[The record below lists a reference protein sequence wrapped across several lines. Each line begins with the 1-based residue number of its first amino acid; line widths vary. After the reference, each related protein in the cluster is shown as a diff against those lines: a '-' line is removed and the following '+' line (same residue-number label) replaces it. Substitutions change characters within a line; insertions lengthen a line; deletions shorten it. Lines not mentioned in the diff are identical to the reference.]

1 MTNNDILRRFRYAL
15 DISDVAILEMFS
27 LGGHEMDK
35 VTLKALLKNEEE
47 PGYAACRDDM
57 MTAFLDGLI
66 IQKRGKREGAP
77 PPKST
82 DTRLRNNAILKKMR
96 IALNLNE
103 DDMLAIM
110 KLADV
115 VISKSELS
123 ALFRRKDH
131 KHYKECGDQFLRNFL
146 NGLTK
151 KTRHAGPDPASIR

>member
-15 DISDVAILEMFS
+15 DMSDVAMIEMFK
-27 LGGHEMDK
+27 LGGHAIDK
-35 VTLKALLKNEEE
+35 AGLTALLKTEEDA
-47 PGYAACRDDM
+47 GYVACRDAV

-66 IQKRGKREGAP
+66 VQKRGKKEGAP
-77 PPKST
+77 SPQPT
-82 DTRLRNNAILKKMR
+82 DTRLRNNVILKKMR

-131 KHYKECGDQFLRNFL
+131 KHYKECGDQFLRSFI

-151 KTRHAGPDPASIR
+151 RYRLLISS

>member
-1 MTNNDILRRFRYAL
+1 MTNNDVLRRFRYAL
-15 DISDVAILEMFS
+15 DISDAAILEMFK
-27 LGGHEMDK
+27 LGGHEIDK
-35 VTLKALLKNEEE
+35 ATLTALLKKEDDA
-47 PGYAACRDDM
+47 GYMACRDDA

-66 IQKRGKREGAP
+66 VQKRGKREGVTP
-77 PPKST
+77 PQPT
-82 DTRLRNNAILKKMR
+82 DTRLRNNVILKKMR

-103 DDMLAIM
+103 DDMLAIL

-115 VISKSELS
+115 VISTSELS

-151 KTRHAGPDPASIR
+151 HHRNQVFLDK

>member
-15 DISDVAILEMFS
+15 DISDAAIIEMFK
-27 LGGHEMDK
+27 LAGHEMDRP
-35 VTLKALLKNEEE
+35 TMTALLKNEED
-47 PGYAACRDDM
+47 PGYVACRDEV

-66 IQKRGKREGAP
+66 LQKRGKKEGAP
-77 PPKST
+77 PPQST
-82 DTRLRNNAILKKMR
+82 DTRLRNNVILKKLR

-115 VISKSELS
+115 TISPSELS

-151 KTRHAGPDPASIR
+151 KYRDQ

>member
-1 MTNNDILRRFRYAL
+1 MTNNDVLRRFRYAL
-15 DISDVAILEMFS
+15 DLSDVSIIEMFK
-27 LGGHEMDK
+27 LGGRDVDK
-35 VTLKALLKNEEE
+35 AALTALLKKEDDA
-47 PGYAACRDDM
+47 GYVACRDEV

-66 IQKRGKREGAP
+66 VQKRGKKEGAP

-82 DTRLRNNAILKKMR
+82 DTRLRNNVILKKIR

-103 DDMLAIM
+103 EDMLAIL

-115 VISKSELS
+115 EISTSELS

-151 KTRHAGPDPASIR
+151 QRRDPAFSDKQ